1 MVWADVSKLNRDRTE
16 QSLNITELEQNRSSY
31 MVWAG
36 VSKQNRVRTEKVEL
50 HGLAAMIIP
59 PLNLT
64 VRNVVCIMSTAQ
76 NLGGVTPRPYQT
88 SRLSLQCQSGA

>member
-59 PLNLT
+59 P
-64 VRNVVCIMSTAQ
+64 
-76 NLGGVTPRPYQT
+76 P
-88 SRLSLQCQSGA
+88 